1 MATILRDNKLVSD
14 IAEGPCVVLEG
25 ISGYGPR
32 AMFSAGNLSP
42 YPGQDDQSSLPD
54 IARSF
59 SAVLRPSPD
68 LMETLPLEAS
78 FTEVACSPG
87 GDLPEDVEMRYEEL
101 THQFEEQHGI

>member
-1 MATILRDNKLVSD
+1 
-14 IAEGPCVVLEG
+14 
-25 ISGYGPR
+25 
-32 AMFSAGNLSP
+32 MFSAGDFSP
-42 YPGQDDQSSLPD
+42 YSGQDDQSSLPD

-68 LMETLPLEAS
+68 LVERLPLVVSYTEDAS
-78 FTEVACSPG
+78 SPG